1 MGVCPTMVE
10 GIAWQDLGERRM
22 DVEEIPWAGING
34 LDWSE
39 RSWVDSGRP
48 RDRETGGPWLCRL

>member
-34 LDWSE
+34 LD
-39 RSWVDSGRP
+39 
-48 RDRETGGPWLCRL
+48 